1 MVMLVTERTSDGR
14 TIVRFHKDWHHSRIS
29 KGYIRPLKNYVVSE
43 DACKL
48 QHALLTYPI
57 THRKAKS

>member
-1 MVMLVTERTSDGR
+1 MLVTERTSDGR
-14 TIVRFHKDWHHSRIS
+14 TIVRFRKDWNPSRIS
-29 KGYIRPLKNYVVSE
+29 KGYVAPLKNYVVSE

-57 THRKAKS
+57 TNKRKA

>member
-1 MVMLVTERTSDGR
+1 MLVTEYTTDGR
-14 TIVRFHKDWHHSRIS
+14 TIVRFRKDWNPTRIS
-29 KGYIRPLKNYVVSE
+29 KGYVAPLKNYVVSE

-48 QHALLTYPI
+48 QRALLTYPI